1 MESVSV
7 LAPKHTTLG
16 GGLSFIH
23 RTLNDKVKNNTH
35 YNEASIKNGID
46 SVRTALLIKT

>member
-7 LAPKHTTLG
+7 LAPKHTDG